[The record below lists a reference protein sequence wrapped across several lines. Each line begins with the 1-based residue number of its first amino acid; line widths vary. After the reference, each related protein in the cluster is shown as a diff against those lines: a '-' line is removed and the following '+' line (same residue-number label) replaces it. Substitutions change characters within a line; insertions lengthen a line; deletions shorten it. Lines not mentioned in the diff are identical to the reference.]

1 MGCVQYW
8 GDEIVEM
15 TAYSGVLGMSMR
27 MQRELQ
33 FRIKHIPPCFIFWGR
48 VCSKNEGNVP
58 ENGMIALELEGEWE
72 HRNSK
77 CKNKLKG
84 VQNLLVLSR
93 E

>member
-1 MGCVQYW
+1 
-8 GDEIVEM
+8 
-15 TAYSGVLGMSMR
+15 
-27 MQRELQ
+27 
-33 FRIKHIPPCFIFWGR
+33 
-48 VCSKNEGNVP
+48 
-58 ENGMIALELEGEWE
+58 MIALELEGEWE